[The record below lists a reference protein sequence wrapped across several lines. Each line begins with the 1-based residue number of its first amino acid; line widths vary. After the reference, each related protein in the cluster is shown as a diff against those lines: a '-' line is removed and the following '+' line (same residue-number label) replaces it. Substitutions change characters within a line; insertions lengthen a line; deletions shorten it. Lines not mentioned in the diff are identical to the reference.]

1 MRQAYGM
8 QRAASLLQRASN
20 ARPVGTA
27 VLTGTVVMS
36 VGDGASQVAV
46 HGSSAVDVRRN
57 AVSATYNGMASPVFL
72 QWYRVMDW
80 LIPGVG
86 LRLIPKTLV
95 SQLVTTGANNPL
107 YFVWCN
113 HIRALLDGGA
123 VDWEAVRARTLEQ
136 CRRELPNLYG
146 KSMLFWLPV
155 TALNYAV
162 VPNHLKVL
170 WISSCSVLWGGFV
183 SHVANR

>member
-1 MRQAYGM
+1 M
-8 QRAASLLQRASN
+8 QRLASLLQRASN

-27 VLTGTVVMS
+27 ALTGTVVMS
-36 VGDGASQVAV
+36 VGDFASQLLVS
-46 HGSSAVDVRRN
+46 SSAVDVRRN
-57 AVSATYNGMASPVFL
+57 AVSACYNGLASPVFL
-72 QWYRVMDW
+72 QWYRLMDW
-80 LIPGVG
+80 MIPGVG

-107 YFVWCN
+107 YLAWCN
-113 HIRALLDGGA
+113 HIRAMLDGGDASA
-123 VDWEAVRARTLEQ
+123 VDWAGVRAQTAEQ

-146 KSMLFWLPV
+146 TSMLFWLPV
-155 TALNYAV
+155 TATNYAV
-162 VPNHLKVL
+162 VPTHLKVL